1 MFQPCIFALRAS
13 LIASSLLLAATA
25 GQAQVRVT
33 ELMFEGSGLATVEL
47 KANGDFNP
55 KIKGEKRE
63 FFEITNLGSSTVD
76 VRGWTY
82 NDDKTND
89 PIAFGD
95 AFGSLAA
102 GESAL
107 LTEVADVN
115 AFRTHWGLSDAVKV
129 YSFGGKSNLGK
140 NDSIWLFNK
149 AGQAV
154 DQVSYPVGFDAAGKS
169 FNLTVAALAEPVNL
183 LKQVQPGDKP
193 DDYRGVLNTMLWA
206 ASSAGDTFG
215 SRLSAD
221 IAFESYGVVVNG
233 QIEQRMETVARH
245 DFANPG
251 SFSVSAVPE
260 VSSWAL
266 MALGLLGLLGIG
278 ASRKRRLR

>member
-1 MFQPCIFALRAS
+1 MQLPCTFALRAT
-13 LIASSLLLAATA
+13 LVTTSLLLAATA
-25 GQAQVRVT
+25 AQAQVRIT

-47 KANGDFNP
+47 KANGELNY

-63 FFEITNLGSSTVD
+63 FFEITNLGSSSVD
-76 VRGWTY
+76 VSGWTY

-89 PIAFGD
+89 PIAFGN

-107 LTEVADVN
+107 LTEVVDVN
-115 AFRTHWGLSDAVKV
+115 AFRTHWGLSAAVKV

-169 FNLTVAALAEPVNL
+169 FSLTAAALAEPVNL
-183 LKQVQPGDKP
+183 LKQVQPGDKA
-193 DDYRGVLNTMLWA
+193 DDYRGAVNTGLWA
-206 ASSAGDTFG
+206 ASSIGDNLG

-233 QIEQRMETVARH
+233 QIEQRWETVARH
-245 DFANPG
+245 DLANPG
-251 SFSVSAVPE
+251 SFAVSAVPE
-260 VSSWAL
+260 VSSWLL
-266 MALGLLGLLGIG
+266 MALGLLGLG
-278 ASRKRRLR
+278 AMRKRRIR